1 MIEAAM
7 YMGMG
12 LLLGCLLGVAVLSPV
27 HKRAERLTMRRLEN
41 SLPLSMAEIQVER
54 DLLRADFAMTV
65 RRLED
70 RIERLTDK
78 RAHLEVALCS
88 KSALLHRVTAQRDAL
103 NAAVTDLRRQLEAVW
118 RLVPVGRNRPDAAAY
133 AAVRQPDPGRSAGR
147 TNR

>member
-1 MIEAAM
+1 MIEAGM
-7 YMGMG
+7 YVGMG
-12 LLLGCLLGVAVLSPV
+12 FLLGCLLGIAVLSPV
-27 HKRAERLTMRRLEN
+27 HKRAERLTMRRVEAT
-41 SLPLSMAEIQVER
+41 LPLSLAEIVLEK

-118 RLVPVGRNRPDAAAY
+118 RLVPVGRNRSDAAAY
-133 AAVRQPDPGRSAGR
+133 AAVRQPDSGRSAG
-147 TNR
+147 TVNR